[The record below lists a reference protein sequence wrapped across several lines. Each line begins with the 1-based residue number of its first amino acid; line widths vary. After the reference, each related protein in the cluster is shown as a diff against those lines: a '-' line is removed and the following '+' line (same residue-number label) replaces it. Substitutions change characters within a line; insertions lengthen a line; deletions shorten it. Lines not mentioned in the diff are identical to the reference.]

1 MTAPTTAEKSTGK
14 TTAQDA
20 TGAAAATAAG
30 PSGTSGT
37 SGTAAPAAASGTSG
51 TSSPARR
58 TRRGMPFAGVVLP
71 LLVFGAVIAA
81 WYAVSYLLLDESR
94 RFLMPPPHEVI
105 TDGLLGA
112 SAPEMWQGL
121 MQTTTVALTGLAI
134 AAVVGITWAIVMSQ
148 SKRAEAALFPYAVF
162 LQCIPVLALV
172 PLVGFWFGFGFSARV
187 FVCVLIALF
196 PLVSNTLFGL
206 KSVDPGMRDLFAL
219 HKPSRLTVLR
229 KLELPAAMPSIF
241 VGLRTSAGLSVVGAI
256 VGDFFFKQG
265 TPGIGVLLDNYRSR
279 LQSPELFAAIIL
291 ASLLGVVVFLIFGW
305 IGRRVVGRWYNA

>member
-1 MTAPTTAEKSTGK
+1 MTAPTTAKKSTGK

-20 TGAAAATAAG
+20 TGAAAATVAG

-37 SGTAAPAAASGTSG
+37 SGSAAPVAASG

-58 TRRGMPFAGVVLP
+58 TRRGIPFAGVVLP

-187 FVCVLIALF
+187 FV
-196 PLVSNTLFGL
+196 
-206 KSVDPGMRDLFAL
+206 
-219 HKPSRLTVLR
+219 
-229 KLELPAAMPSIF
+229 
-241 VGLRTSAGLSVVGAI
+241 
-256 VGDFFFKQG
+256 
-265 TPGIGVLLDNYRSR
+265 
-279 LQSPELFAAIIL
+279 
-291 ASLLGVVVFLIFGW
+291 
-305 IGRRVVGRWYNA
+305 

>member
-1 MTAPTTAEKSTGK
+1 MTTTVAPAHTTATPDEPATAPGAGTPAPGRKS
-14 TTAQDA
+14 
-20 TGAAAATAAG
+20 
-30 PSGTSGT
+30 P
-37 SGTAAPAAASGTSG
+37 
-51 TSSPARR
+51 RR
-58 TRRGMPFAGVVLP
+58 TVRNIPLAGIVLPMAVFGVVM
-71 LLVFGAVIAA
+71 AA

-94 RFLMPPPHEVI
+94 RFLMPPPHEVV
-105 TDGLLGA
+105 TDGLLGPA
-112 SAPEMWQGL
+112 AQEMWQGL
-121 MQTTTVALTGLAI
+121 ARTTGVALTGLAL
-134 AAVVGITWAIVMSQ
+134 AATIGISWAILMSQ

-162 LQCIPVLALV
+162 LQCIPILALV

-219 HKPSRLTVLR
+219 HHPSRMTVLR

-256 VGDFFFKQG
+256 VGDFFFMQG
-265 TPGIGVLLDNYRSR
+265 APGIGVLLDNYRSR

-305 IGRRVVGRWYNA
+305 ISRRVVGRWHNN